1 MKNKVIIIILLLA
14 IFQGCQTPAKLVQQ
28 GQYEAAIAKLVVKVN
43 KAKPKAKDVELLK
56 QTYHAANQR
65 DHDAIQ
71 LLKSG
76 GEPDAWPKIFYAYQ
90 NMVNRQQLV
99 KALPERQKSAIHFV
113 SIDLSTDYVNA
124 KAKAQE
130 YLYAKAHQL
139 VESQRKD
146 DAREAIDVLDELR
159 MIAPNYPNSNEL
171 QRQALLQ
178 ATNRV
183 LLVFVNNTNI
193 NLPPAFEKELMQ
205 FSVNRLDEKFIQYD
219 LEKQR
224 SVAYDYVIEVA
235 IDQINVSPER
245 IDRRLFTEQKKVQDG
260 MQPMRDKEGNIL
272 LDSTGKVREEPRFRN
287 LEATIQE
294 TLLEKQVSLSGSVDF
309 YDDQNSKLLHRSPI
323 KANTAFAYMFAML
336 MNGDLK
342 AASQKTLDLI
352 KNGPAP
358 FPTDE
363 IMVMDAAKQ
372 MNRDIATI
380 IKRER
385 KIVEK
390 TP

>member
-1 MKNKVIIIILLLA
+1 MRYNCLS
-14 IFQGCQTPAKLVQQ
+14 
-28 GQYEAAIAKLVVKVN
+28 
-43 KAKPKAKDVELLK
+43 
-56 QTYHAANQR
+56 R
-65 DHDAIQ
+65 
-71 LLKSG
+71 G

-90 NMVNRQQLV
+90 NMVQRQQLV
-99 KALPERQKSAIHFV
+99 KALPEKLKSAIHFV
-113 SIDLSTDYVNA
+113 SIDLSNDYVNA

-130 YLYAKAHQL
+130 YLYAKARQL

-146 DAREAIDVLDELR
+146 DARDAIEVLEELR
-159 MIAPNYPNSNEL
+159 LIAPNYPNINEL

-183 LLVFVNNTNI
+183 LLVFANNTNI
-193 NLPPAFEKELMQ
+193 NLPPAFERELMQ
-205 FSVNRLDEKFIQYD
+205 FSVNHLEEKFVQYD
-219 LEKQR
+219 LKKER
-224 SVAYDYVIEVA
+224 LVAYDYVIEVA

-260 MQPMRDKEGNIL
+260 MQPKRDKEGNIL
-272 LDSTGKVREEPRFRN
+272 LDSTGKVLEEPRFRT

-294 TLLEKQVSLSGSVDF
+294 TVLEKQVVISGSVDF

-323 KANTAFAYMFAML
+323 RANTAFAYMFAML
-336 MNGDLK
+336 MNGDLN
-342 AASQKTLDLI
+342 AASKNTLELI

-358 FPTDE
+358 FLTDE
-363 IMVMDAAKQ
+363 MMVMDAVKQ
-372 MNRDIATI
+372 LNHDIAAI